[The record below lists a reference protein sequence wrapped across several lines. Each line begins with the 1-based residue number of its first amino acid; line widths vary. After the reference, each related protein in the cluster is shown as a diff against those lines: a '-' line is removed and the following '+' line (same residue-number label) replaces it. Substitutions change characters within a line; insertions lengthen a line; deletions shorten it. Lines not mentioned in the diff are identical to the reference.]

1 MRRMWPWICV
11 LIFVGAGAS
20 GCSDAY
26 ENSGPSDELLAGQ
39 LCVPSSEGCPSAVT
53 LRRASALGANRLD
66 FTLMN
71 EGGSAEI
78 RVEAIEAADDRD
90 EPAGDTDLSDGGSGD
105 AGSGDVGPD
114 AGGDSTGSVLVSR
127 TYSLAPGES
136 VSDRF
141 MRTELLT
148 RLSFGLRVYCSG
160 CEARLEYALASEPL
174 ECRTDDD
181 CSGGWL
187 CSSEDGRCIECRTN
201 SDCSDSQTCD
211 IAAGRCEPQRSS
223 GCTHTDG
230 GPDAPMP
237 LLPAL
242 ALVGLFGL
250 ALAGA
255 RRHLWASAALVV
267 IAAGILD
274 APAAR
279 AAPPRAG
286 INLGVG
292 SRFLT
297 GEMGEHSRRGIGL
310 SLSQELRGEYV
321 GGRVELGANYF
332 LTDQP
337 APPLSRELQIYTV
350 GVGPQFYLPLGETK
364 LALGLD
370 YRRVGLVSNSL
381 VRITGPEV
389 NHSGAGATLEARY
402 RLAPFEVMVRG
413 GFHTLF
419 GLESSL
425 ISVDVAVG
433 LATD

>member
-1 MRRMWPWICV
+1 MIW
-11 LIFVGAGAS
+11 VGAGAS

-26 ENSGPSDELLAGQ
+26 ENSGPSDELIAGQ
-39 LCVPSSEGCPSAVT
+39 LCVPSSEGCPSAAT
-53 LRRASALGANRLD
+53 LRRASAIGANRLD
-66 FTLMN
+66 FTLIN

-90 EPAGDTDLSDGGSGD
+90 EPADDADFGDGGSGD
-105 AGSGDVGPD
+105 VGSGDVGPD
-114 AGGDSTGSVLVSR
+114 AGGDSAGSVLVAR

-136 VSDRF
+136 ISDRF
-141 MRTELLT
+141 MRTELFT
-148 RLSFGLRVYCSG
+148 RLSFGLRVYCDG
-160 CEARLEYALASEPL
+160 CDARLEYALASEPL

-187 CSSEDGRCIECRTN
+187 CSADDGRCIECRTN
-201 SDCSDSQTCD
+201 GDCADSQTCD
-211 IAAGRCEPQRSS
+211 LADGRCEPQRSS
-223 GCTHTDG
+223 GCAHTDG
-230 GPDAPMP
+230 SGSGAPMSLP
-237 LLPAL
+237 PAL
-242 ALVGLFGL
+242 LLVGLFSL
-250 ALAGA
+250 ALAGK
-255 RRHLWASAALVV
+255 RRRVWATAALALLASGV
-267 IAAGILD
+267 LD
-274 APAAR
+274 APGAR

-297 GEMGEHSRRGIGL
+297 GEMGEQSERGIGL
-310 SLSQELRGEYV
+310 SLSQELRGEYI

-332 LTDQP
+332 LTDQS
-337 APPLSRELQIYTV
+337 APPLSRELQLYTV
-350 GVGPQFYLPLGETK
+350 GVGPQFYLPLGATK
-364 LALGLD
+364 LVFGLD
-370 YRRVGLVSNSL
+370 FRRVGLVSNSL

-389 NHSGAGATLEARY
+389 NHSGAGATVEARY

-413 GFHTLF
+413 GFHSLF